1 MKSEKT
7 KEAKQGVLKRIAG
20 PVVTAVNLDAHMYDV
35 VKVGKEALMG
45 EVIKIQGENTIIQ
58 VYEDTSGIRPGEP
71 VVNTGLSL
79 AVELG
84 PGLLTSIYDGIQ
96 RPLSILVEKMG
107 NFIERGVSAPG
118 LSHEKKWTF
127 KPVVKTGDKVEPGAI
142 LGEVQETNIV
152 HKVMLPPNAK
162 AGVVK
167 TIKSGDFTVDEIIC
181 TLEDGRE
188 YPMIQRA
195 GPCPPSCQGEEEP
208 YDPADHRSAYP
219 RWPLPHCKGGH
230 RRNSRPVRERQDG
243 HPAAAGQVVGCRD
256 RGLHR
261 LRRTRQRN
269 DRSAHRISAP
279 RGPEIR
285 KTPDGADGAH
295 REHLQHAGGS
305 P

>member
-1 MKSEKT
+1 MKTEKN
-7 KEAKQGVLKRIAG
+7 KEAKQGILKRISG

-45 EVIKIQGENTIIQ
+45 EVIKIQGDNVIIQ

-96 RPLSILVEKMG
+96 RPLSVLVEKMG

-127 KPVVKTGDKVEPGAI
+127 KPLIKSGDKVEPGAI

-152 HKVMLPPNAK
+152 HRVMLPPNVK

-181 TLEDGRE
+181 VLEDGRE
-188 YPMIQRA
+188 YPMIQRW
-195 GPCPPSCQGEEEP
+195 PVRVTPSCQGEEESD
-208 YDPADHRSAYP
+208 DPADHRSAYP
-219 RWPLPHCKGGH
+219 RWFVPYCEGWHGS
-230 RRNSRPVRERQDG
+230 NSRPVWERQNG
-243 HPAAAGQVVGCRD
+243 HPAAAGQMVGCRD
-256 RGLHR
+256 RGLYR
-261 LRRTRQRN
+261 LR
-269 DRSAHRISAP
+269 
-279 RGPEIR
+279 
-285 KTPDGADGAH
+285 
-295 REHLQHAGGS
+295 
-305 P
+305 